1 MQKNRRFGRLV
12 ENRCQTCL
20 SRYFSN
26 DISKLHS
33 DSAHSTSADYT
44 ATSPPTDRVHLSAQK
59 KATANR
65 QSLVQ
70 YRGRLS
76 NRSTR
81 TRPAAEAESRP
92 KGGCYNRR
100 LSGLMG
106 DGAKIYFQTQ
116 SHSKHGYLRS
126 KQQPTIDKSAEAQ
139 QADRVPLSAQKKAT
153 ANRQSLVRIKGL
165 EPPRLSAPD
174 PKSGVATNYTISA
187 FDASAK
193 VGIFL

>member
-1 MQKNRRFGRLV
+1 MLPLVGLDRRQIIELTTKLDRLPQVWAVQEKKNVQKNRRFGRLV

-106 DGAKIYFQTQ
+106 DGAKIYFHPQ
-116 SHSKHGYLRS
+116 SHSKHEYLRS
-126 KQQPTIDKSAEAQ
+126 KRQPTADKSAEAPH
-139 QADRVPLSAQKKAT
+139 ADRVLFWANEKELSEKKTPLKCP
-153 ANRQSLVRIKGL
+153 
-165 EPPRLSAPD
+165 E
-174 PKSGVATNYTISA
+174 
-187 FDASAK
+187 
-193 VGIFL
+193 